1 MVFPDPI
8 KSESLE
14 KSSLKDTAS
23 SNEVRKKIPL
33 LAVHLRAIGE
43 KNKYRTTVVGTPTQS
58 SFFFFSRNR
67 LGLQKSFFRT
77 EVFFLR
83 VPFGES
89 TANSPSGYLPTYL
102 TGTIIKKYIIAVGTI
117 PLVNER
123 ERKSAHRSEQ
133 YYYKASNA
141 ISF

>member
-1 MVFPDPI
+1 M
-8 KSESLE
+8 
-14 KSSLKDTAS
+14 KDTAS

-89 TANSPSGYLPTYL
+89 TATHLPTYL
-102 TGTIIKKYIIAVGTI
+102 TGTILVIKKYIIAVGTI